1 MNRLE
6 KLKNIVETLYNKKE
20 NTRDEWADWLY
31 KNHIFLVAEYS
42 KQLAKRY
49 EANSDLVVAASIL
62 HDIADAVMQRENP
75 GHEEKSNKIAEEF
88 LAECDFTEEE
98 IKIIVGDIIKFHG
111 CKKGEVPKTL
121 EGKIMAS
128 ADAMAHLKSNFYDF
142 ALGMK
147 QKDENLNEKIRNWAL
162 SKIERDYYNKIF
174 FDEIRNEVKNDY
186 ERVKELFRD

>member
-6 KLKNIVETLYNKKE
+6 KLKNKVETLYDKKE

-31 KNHIFLVAEYS
+31 KNHIFLVAKYS

-49 EANSDLVVAASIL
+49 GVNSDLAFAASML

-75 GHEEKSNKIAEEF
+75 RHEEKSNKIAEEF
-88 LAECDFTEEE
+88 LKECDFTKEE

-111 CKKGEVPKTL
+111 CKNGEVPKTL

-142 ALGMK
+142 ALEIK
-147 QKDENLNEKIRNWAL
+147 QKDENLNEIKNWAL
-162 SKIERDYYNKIF
+162 FKIERDYHKKIF

-186 ERVKELFRD
+186 ERVQELFRD